1 MKKLVIVES
10 PAKAKTIEKYLG
22 KDYTVRAS
30 IGHIRDLPK
39 TNKDAID
46 IPAGFVPRYEIS
58 PLKKKVVS
66 ELISL
71 AQKSDEVILATDLD
85 REGEAIAWHLAEALH
100 LKNPKRIVFNE
111 ITKEAISEAIKHP
124 RQVDI
129 KLKEAQEAR
138 RVLDRLFGYDLS
150 GLIWKKVRYGLSAGR
165 VQSPALRII
174 MERER
179 EIRAFIPEDYFVLS
193 GNFSKGSAQ
202 FLLKCDIEPT
212 EKSEADRIETLGKK
226 GSWFIV
232 SIKETAGKRNPNA
245 PFTTSTLQQSAST
258 RLGFAP
264 SRTMRVA
271 QKLYEKGH
279 ITYMRTD
286 SRNLS
291 GQALGQIYAYI
302 EKNLGKN
309 YLEPRVY
316 GKQSKNAQEAHEAI
330 RPTTISS
337 KNAGDTPEE
346 QELYRLIWGRTV
358 ATQMASADV
367 LKTKISANIEVGSP
381 PAKGEMP
388 KAEGVIPNFSIN
400 GQRIL
405 FPGWLAVDTRSR
417 SEDVELP
424 KLAEG
429 DAINLDELFVE
440 AKQTTPPH
448 RYSEAGLIK
457 ELEKRGIGRPS
468 TYASTINT
476 LVEREYVTKEGRT
489 LIPTDT
495 GDVVSS
501 FVEEYFGNY
510 ISDDFTADMETKLD
524 HIADGSREYVPTLS
538 EFYTPFSA
546 EVASKEN
553 IPKITNMGEADPKYV
568 CPKCKASMVIK
579 LGRGGKFLSCGT
591 YPDCDGALTIDG
603 KEIRAEE
610 PLGIHPE
617 TKLPIYV
624 MHGRFGPYVQMGES
638 PKIPKKTTFPKG
650 HKKTDEEKEMLKK
663 QAEEIKL
670 AKELPKPKMASI
682 PSHIKP
688 EEITMDEAV
697 HLLILPRTLGAHPD
711 DNEPV
716 IANIG
721 KFGPYIGH
729 NRDFRSIKKTEKF
742 TPYDITLEQALN
754 LLNQPKSLPKGV
766 ELFKNL
772 GKHPKTGKDIL
783 LLKSKSGFY
792 MQKGLKRIWLDD
804 KQDPEKFTL
813 DDAIKML

>member
-1 MKKLVIVES
+1 MRTLVIVES
-10 PAKAKTIEKYLG
+10 PAKAHTIEKYLG
-22 KDYTVRAS
+22 KDYVVRAS
-30 IGHIRDLPK
+30 VGHIRDLPK

-46 IPAGFVPRYEIS
+46 IDGGFIPRYEIS
-58 PLKKKVVS
+58 PEKKKVVKQLKDLVAS
-66 ELISL
+66 
-71 AQKSDEVILATDLD
+71 SDDVILATDLD
-85 REGEAIAWHLAEALH
+85 REGEAIAWHLAQALH
-100 LKNPKRIVFNE
+100 LQKPKRIVFNE
-111 ITKEAISEAIKHP
+111 ITKEAITEAIKHP
-124 RQVDI
+124 RSIDI
-129 KLKEAQEAR
+129 QLKEAQEAR
-138 RVLDRLFGYDLS
+138 RVLDRLFGYELS

-165 VQSPALRII
+165 VQSPALRIL

-193 GNFSKGSAQ
+193 GNFTKGSTA
-202 FLLKCDIEPT
+202 FTLVCDIEPT
-212 EKSEADRIETLGKK
+212 QQSEADRIKKISEENSWHVLG
-226 GSWFIV
+226 
-232 SIKETAGKRNPNA
+232 IKETAGKRNPYA

-271 QKLYEKGH
+271 QKLYEKGY

-291 GQALGQIYAYI
+291 KQALGQIFSWI
-302 EKNLGKN
+302 EKEFGKK
-309 YLEPRVY
+309 YLSPRVY

-330 RPTTISS
+330 RPTTIAHRH
-337 KNAGDTPEE
+337 AGDTAEE
-346 QELYRLIWGRTV
+346 KELYQLIWERTI
-358 ATQMASADV
+358 ASQMTSADV
-367 LKTKISANIEVGSP
+367 MKTKISANI
-381 PAKGEMP
+381 KGKES
-388 KAEGVIPNFSIN
+388 IPHFSIN

-405 FPGWLAVDTRSR
+405 FPGWLALDTRSR

-424 KLAEG
+424 TLAEG
-429 DAINLDELFVE
+429 DTIILEKMIID
-440 AKQTTPPH
+440 AKQTTSPN

-468 TYASTINT
+468 TYASIINT
-476 LVEREYVTKEGRT
+476 LIERAYVSKESRT

-501 FVEEYFGNY
+501 FLEDNFASY
-510 ISDDFTADMETKLD
+510 ISDDFTADMENKLD
-524 HIADGSREYVPTLS
+524 DIAQGNRAYAPTLS
-538 EFYTPFSA
+538 EFYNPFILT
-546 EVASKEN
+546 VASKES
-553 IPKITNMGEADPKYV
+553 IPKITNMGKADAHFT
-568 CPKCKASMVIK
+568 CPQCNAPMVIK
-579 LGRGGKFLSCGT
+579 LGRNGKFLSCER

-603 KEIRAEE
+603 KEIRADE

-624 MHGRFGPYVQMGES
+624 MHGRFGPYVQMGSS

-650 HKKTDEEKEMLKK
+650 HKKTDAEKEMIKK
-663 QAEEIKL
+663 EAEEIKRI
-670 AKELPKPKMASI
+670 KELPKPKMASI
-682 PSHIKP
+682 AKNIDP
-688 EEITMDEAV
+688 EKITLDQAV
-697 HLLILPRTLGAHPD
+697 HLLVLPRTLGIHPD
-711 DNEPV
+711 DGQPI

-742 TPYDITLEQALN
+742 TPYDITLEQALD
-754 LLNQPKSLPKGV
+754 LLNQAKTLPKGV

-792 MQKGLKRIWLDD
+792 MQKGLKRIWIND

-813 DDAIKML
+813 DDALKML

>member
-22 KDYTVRAS
+22 KDYVVRAS

-71 AQKSDEVILATDLD
+71 ANKSDEVILATDLD
-85 REGEAIAWHLAEALH
+85 REGEAIAWHLAEALQ

-111 ITKEAISEAIKHP
+111 ITKDAIQEAIKNP
-124 RQVDI
+124 REVDI

-193 GNFSKGSAQ
+193 GNFSKDSSQ
-202 FLLKCDIEPT
+202 FLLKCDTDPT
-212 EKSEADRIETLGKK
+212 EKSEADRIEAEGNN
-226 GSWFIV
+226 GSWSIV
-232 SIKETAGKRNPNA
+232 AVKETAGKRNPNA

-291 GQALGQIYAYI
+291 QQALGQIYAYI

-337 KNAGDTPEE
+337 KTAGDTAEE
-346 QELYRLIWGRTV
+346 QELYRLIWDRTV
-358 ATQMASADV
+358 ASQMASADV
-367 LKTKISANIEVGSP
+367 LKTKISANIASGT
-381 PAKGEMP
+381 
-388 KAEGVIPNFSIN
+388 IPNFSIN
-400 GQRIL
+400 GQQIL

-440 AKQTTPPH
+440 AKQTTPPN

-501 FVEEYFGNY
+501 FVEEYFGHY

-524 HIADGSREYVPTLS
+524 HIADGTREYIPTLS

-553 IPKITNMGEADPKYV
+553 IPKITNMGEADAKYV

-624 MHGRFGPYVQMGES
+624 MNGRFGPYVQMGES

-650 HKKTDEEKEMLKK
+650 HKKTDSEKEMLKK
-663 QAEEIKL
+663 QAEEIKS
-670 AKELPKPKMASI
+670 AKELPRPKMASI
-682 PSHIKP
+682 PPQIKP
-688 EEITMDEAV
+688 EEITLVQAV
-697 HLLILPRTLGAHPD
+697 HLLVLPRTLGEHPD
-711 DNEPV
+711 DGEPV

-729 NRDFRSIKKTEKF
+729 NRDFRSIKKTEAF
-742 TPYDITLEQALN
+742 TPYDIILEQALN

-813 DDAIKML
+813 DDAVKML

>member
-22 KDYTVRAS
+22 KDYVVRAS

-71 AQKSDEVILATDLD
+71 ANKSDEVILATDLD
-85 REGEAIAWHLAEALH
+85 REGEAIAWHLAEALQ

-111 ITKEAISEAIKHP
+111 ITKDAIQEAIKNP
-124 RQVDI
+124 REVDI

-193 GNFSKGSAQ
+193 GNFSKDSSQ
-202 FLLKCDIEPT
+202 FLLKCDTDPT
-212 EKSEADRIETLGKK
+212 EKSEADRIEAEGNN
-226 GSWFIV
+226 GSWSIV
-232 SIKETAGKRNPNA
+232 AVKETAGKRNPNA

-291 GQALGQIYAYI
+291 QQALGQIYAYI
-302 EKNLGKN
+302 EKTLGKN

-316 GKQSKNAQEAHEAI
+316 GKQTKNAQEAHEAI
-330 RPTTISS
+330 RPTNISS
-337 KNAGDTPEE
+337 KTSGDTAEE
-346 QELYRLIWGRTV
+346 QELYRLIWDRTV
-358 ATQMASADV
+358 ASQMASADV
-367 LKTKISANIEVGSP
+367 LKTKISANIASGS
-381 PAKGEMP
+381 
-388 KAEGVIPNFSIN
+388 IPNFSIN
-400 GQRIL
+400 GQQIL

-429 DAINLDELFVE
+429 DAIDLKELFVE
-440 AKQTTPPH
+440 AKQTTPPN

-501 FVEEYFGNY
+501 FVEEYFGHY

-524 HIADGSREYVPTLS
+524 HIADGTREYIPTLS

-553 IPKITNMGEADPKYV
+553 IPKITNMGEADAKYV

-617 TKLPIYV
+617 TNLPIYV
-624 MHGRFGPYVQMGES
+624 MNGRFGPYVQMGES

-650 HKKTDEEKEMLKK
+650 HKKTDAEKEMLKK
-663 QAEEIKL
+663 QAEEIKS
-670 AKELPKPKMASI
+670 AKELPRPKMASI
-682 PSHIKP
+682 PPQIKP
-688 EEITMDEAV
+688 EEITLDQAV
-697 HLLILPRTLGAHPD
+697 HLLVLPRTLGAHPD
-711 DNEPV
+711 DGEPV

-792 MQKGLKRIWLDD
+792 MQKGLRRIWLDD

-813 DDAIKML
+813 DDAVKML